1 MNSMGWYKKIA
12 NNCQKATFLI
22 EKKKLTEIT
31 PLQQIEL
38 RIHLAGCSICRLY
51 ERQSRILDRLLKQ
64 TGSGNLPQ
72 EIGLNEDFKK
82 ALHNRITQQ
91 LKKE

>member
-1 MNSMGWYKKIA
+1 MEWYKKIA

-22 EKKKLTEIT
+22 EKKKLVGIN

-38 RIHLAGCSICRLY
+38 RMHLAGCSICRLY
-51 ERQSRILDRLLKQ
+51 ERQSLVIDRLLKQ
-64 TGSGNLPQ
+64 APSENVPQ
-72 EIGLNEDFKK
+72 DTRLNEEFKK
-82 ALHNRITQQ
+82 ALHEKIAQQ